1 MVSFMPKKGKT
12 SWVNTPPTSEVTPP
26 VETRQA
32 LLPFEQISWQDFERL
47 CHRLVRLEAN
57 IEDSKIYGTQGD
69 DQDGIDIFA
78 RTTTSEKYRVY
89 QSKNEAEFAPAKI
102 KAAVDEFIA
111 GEWLPKSDTFVLCTR
126 ESLRSAIRAT
136 AVEEQVNILKAK
148 GVSFLTWDQ
157 EELSLLLK
165 SQPEIIDDFFGR
177 AWVRAFCGD
186 DAADLLG
193 TRLDVAEVKKL
204 RSELFSVYSRV
215 FNMHDKGI
223 PLADVFPL
231 SDRFIVPDVEDKQSL
246 STQSSS
252 NEGPVSEKTNEGGQD
267 TKEDQKRKVTNVTK
281 RYIQR
286 IPIENWIS
294 RSNKNLLFGDPGSG
308 KSSFLRFLTLDI
320 LNENP
325 TMEFIAEKWGSY
337 LPVWIPFALWT
348 KIINQAQVGD
358 SSVTAVV
365 SSWLKSWGA
374 ESLIPLVEK
383 ALKDKRL
390 LLLVDGLD
398 EHSNNDAAK
407 IALNLLD
414 VFLGLNDVSVVAT
427 TRPYGFE
434 KLGMKTEGWQQSSI
448 ADFSIEQQ
456 KCLVSIW
463 FEANSKKIHPTLD
476 DTSRLADIE
485 RQSSVFFTELGRS
498 NELRELARNPLLLCL
513 LISFQISNIKLPLGR
528 FEAYEKLTEH
538 LISTHPQ
545 ARRVASQT
553 TQTELAEGDL
563 KKALAHLANV
573 LHTQHI
579 EGLIL
584 EEEAQNTLVEFLMDG
599 ERGLGMAK
607 PQATENARNIIT
619 KAEDSLGIIVK
630 KSPEEISFYHRT
642 IQEYLVSFNISRL
655 PLDNQIEI
663 IVDNCTDPLWREVI
677 LGLLQITKRPDD
689 VKKIVEAIQAKNL
702 GYLEEKIVD
711 DLLSEIAFGNFNCP
725 PNLAR
730 ALSVDFFSKIEL
742 GTWMPYREKILRHA
756 LDGLRSS
763 VMSELVKEKITSWF
777 PDRAGWGTDRI
788 FESMAN
794 WTMTDD
800 LEITL
805 FKGLN
810 AEDYR
815 VKIASAVTLSKL
827 AGGNTDIGNKLVDI
841 ADHTDDHYLL
851 AVAVEAL
858 MMGWRDHTSLQGLID
873 RCAKSPLPLLSFIAI
888 KSKVAFNSHQQND
901 LDKLLKFA
909 DRNSRQN
916 LNSEELANTT
926 LIGWPKSEKVKKL
939 CLDALNH
946 WGERDMIID
955 REIAF
960 KILLEGYPMDSEVA
974 RYCLQEIAHEK
985 FPFNTHGT
993 DPFKA
998 IAKNFKDHP
1007 EIVAAFDVWVDKQ
1020 EYRDVEVSKAALVGR
1035 TATFK
1040 KHLIEDL
1047 KGHFPHWPAMALL
1060 EGWTMNDPEVAE
1072 VLLTL
1077 VNGPAKKAS
1086 NFGYLFPRI
1095 ILNKEECKKRI
1106 KEVFGDPTCE
1116 RYDFMIDGLV
1126 ELGNLEED
1134 IEIVDIALAVLE
1146 REVDNNYT
1154 DGMKSDLIRNYGFD
1168 PRVRELVIKTLAEKD
1183 SYSYGAIAHAFG
1195 NDTEIRSIISNI
1207 ATPLP
1212 VSLRMVIANY
1222 LSEAEIEDDFA
1233 IRILS
1238 LYDLEVNEEIK
1249 VQSSIGYHT
1258 RLKNTGADTS
1268 QAIEVLSRTI
1278 ICYGPD
1284 YQERRLAAFCGLT
1297 ILGRLDIMETIT
1309 GKSRGEKPSLDSIR
1323 GLHLNIPIVQFILKN
1338 WDLIKATFGHEFY
1351 SRVFGHASGFYM
1363 WNHIADFAD
1372 QYPTPRQEVLD
1383 FFTRD
1388 KPKIGQKESLL
1399 FLSRVQ
1405 PQSQLLL
1412 EYCLGTLELNPAE
1425 TGVPDVNKHPSH
1437 ADGVIASEIIGEQ
1450 FGGNKDVLDRIN
1462 DPRNERHPD
1471 RKIAVL
1477 SEGWPRSQELNIL
1490 LDELAKTRRYCSE
1503 GTAMRYF
1510 YHKAGVV
1517 RMFMEIRRIIRTWS
1531 SNPRYRPNETVC
1543 RPIIR
1548 RLQKDDSLVN
1558 NLVRYLKVTDKSS
1571 EKVSISLLIYK
1582 ARGLTTEL
1590 KQWAD
1595 EELIRQLSGSGS
1607 ESGLNITTGEFVS
1620 VPYSIYEILNV

>member
-1 MVSFMPKKGKT
+1 MAKKGKR

-26 VETRQA
+26 IETRQA

-47 CHRLVRLEAN
+47 CNRLVRLEAN

-69 DQDGIDIFA
+69 EQDGIDIFA

-89 QSKNEAEFAPAKI
+89 QSKNEADFAPSKI
-102 KAAVDEFIA
+102 KAAVDEFVA
-111 GEWLPKSDTFVLCTR
+111 GEWLAKSDTFVLCTR
-126 ESLRSAIRAT
+126 ESLRSAVRAA
-136 AVEEQVNILKAK
+136 AVEEQVQVLKAK

-157 EELSLLLK
+157 EELSLRLK
-165 SQPEIIDDFFGR
+165 AQPEIVDDFFGR
-177 AWVRAFCGD
+177 AWVRVFCGD
-186 DAADLLG
+186 EAADLLG
-193 TRLDVAEVKKL
+193 TRLDAAEVKKL
-204 RSELFSVYSRV
+204 RSELFSIYSRV

-223 PLADVFPL
+223 PLADALPL

-246 STQSSS
+246 LAQSS
-252 NEGPVSEKTNEGGQD
+252 NESSVSEKPNEGGQD
-267 TKEDQKRKVTNVTK
+267 TKEDQKQKSSSATK
-281 RYIQR
+281 HYSQR
-286 IPIENWIS
+286 LPIENWIS
-294 RSNKNLLFGDPGSG
+294 RSSKNLLFGDPGSG
-308 KSSFLRFLTLDI
+308 KSSFLRFLALDI

-365 SSWLKSWGA
+365 SSWLKSWGT

-407 IALNLLD
+407 IALNQLE
-414 VFLGLNDVSVVAT
+414 VFLALNDVSVVAT
-427 TRPYGFE
+427 TRPHGFE

-448 ADFSIEQQ
+448 ADLSIEQQ
-456 KCLVSIW
+456 KRLVAIW

-476 DTSRLADIE
+476 DASRLADIE
-485 RQSSVFFTELGRS
+485 RQSSVFFVELGRS

-553 TQTELAEGDL
+553 TQTELAEADL
-563 KKALAHLANV
+563 KKALAHLANI

-579 EGLIL
+579 EGLIP
-584 EEEAQNTLVEFLMDG
+584 EEEAQNALVEFLMDG

-607 PQATENARNIIT
+607 PQATENARNIIA
-619 KAEDSLGIIVK
+619 KAEDTLGILVK

-655 PLDNQIEI
+655 PLDDQIKI
-663 IVDNCTDPLWREVI
+663 VVDNCTDPLWREVI

-689 VKKIVEAIQAKNL
+689 VKRIVEAIQAKEL
-702 GYLEEKIVD
+702 SHLEEKIVD
-711 DLLSEIAFGNFNCP
+711 DLLSEIVFGNFNCP

-730 ALSVDFFSKIEL
+730 ALSVDFFRKIEL
-742 GTWMPYREKILRHA
+742 GTWIPHREKILRHA

-800 LEITL
+800 LEVTL

-841 ADHTDDHYLL
+841 VDYTDDQNIL
-851 AVAVEAL
+851 AAVVEAL
-858 MMGWRDHTSLQGLID
+858 MIGWRDHASLSKLIE

-888 KSKVAFNSHQQND
+888 KSKVALKLHKESD

-909 DRNSRQN
+909 DRDSRQN
-916 LNSEELANTT
+916 VNLTELANTI
-926 LIGWPKSEKVKKL
+926 LIGWPKSDKVKKL
-939 CLDALNH
+939 CLDTLNH
-946 WGERDMIID
+946 WGRRDAIID
-955 REIAF
+955 REIAL
-960 KILLEGYPMDSEVA
+960 KILLEGYPMDSDVA
-974 RYCLQEIAHEK
+974 KYCVQEIEREQ

-993 DPFKA
+993 DPFKV
-998 IAKNFKDHP
+998 IAKNFRDHP
-1007 EIVAAFDVWVDKQ
+1007 EIVAALDVWINKQ
-1020 EYRDVEVSKAALVGR
+1020 EHRDVEVSKAAIVGR
-1035 TATFK
+1035 TAIFK

-1047 KGHFPHWPAMALL
+1047 NGPFPHWPAMALL
-1060 EGWTMNDPEVAE
+1060 EGWTMDDPEVSVA
-1072 VLLTL
+1072 LLAL

-1086 NFGYLFPRI
+1086 NFGYLFPKI
-1095 ILNKEECKKRI
+1095 VLNKEECKKRI
-1106 KEVFGDPTCE
+1106 KEVFSDPTCE

-1126 ELGNLEED
+1126 ELGDLERD
-1134 IEIVDIALAVLE
+1134 TEIVDIALAILE
-1146 REVDNNYT
+1146 RETDNNYT
-1154 DGMKSDLIRNYGFD
+1154 DGMKADLIRNYGFD
-1168 PRVRELVIKTLAEKD
+1168 PRVRELAMKTLMERD
-1183 SYSYGAIAHAFG
+1183 SYSYGAIAHSFG
-1195 NDTEIRSIISNI
+1195 NDPEIRPIISSI

-1212 VSLRMVIANY
+1212 VSLRMVIALY
-1222 LSEAEIEDDFA
+1222 LSDAEIEDDFA
-1233 IRILS
+1233 ISILS
-1238 LYDLEVNEEIK
+1238 LYDHEVNEEIK

-1258 RLKNTGADTS
+1258 RLKNTEADVT
-1268 QAIEVLSRTI
+1268 QVIEILSKSI

-1284 YQERRLAAFCGLT
+1284 YEQRRLAAFCGLT
-1297 ILGRLDIMETIT
+1297 ILGRLDIMETVT
-1309 GKSRGEKPSLDSIR
+1309 GRYRGEKPDISSIQ
-1323 GLHLNIPIVQFILKN
+1323 GLHLNVPHIQFILEN
-1338 WDLIKATFGHEFY
+1338 WDLIKTTFGHEFY
-1351 SRVFGHASGFYM
+1351 SRIFGHSSGFYM
-1363 WNHIADFAD
+1363 WNHLADFAD

-1383 FFTRD
+1383 FLSKD

-1412 EYCLGTLELNPAE
+1412 EYCLGTLELNTPE
-1425 TGVPDVNKHPSH
+1425 IVERDVNKHPSH
-1437 ADGVIASEIIGEQ
+1437 ADGVIAAEIIGEQ
-1450 FGGNKDVLDRIN
+1450 FAGNKDALDRIN
-1462 DPRNERHPD
+1462 DPRNVRNPD

-1477 SEGWPRSQELNIL
+1477 SEGWPRSAELNAL
-1490 LDELAKTRRYCSE
+1490 LDELAKTRRRCSE

-1510 YHKAGVV
+1510 SHRAGVI
-1517 RMFMEIRRIIRTWS
+1517 RMFMEIRRIIRSWS
-1531 SNPRYRPNETVC
+1531 SNPKYHPNEAVC

-1548 RLQKDDSLVN
+1548 RLQKDDSLLN
-1558 NLVRYLKVTDKSS
+1558 NLMRYLKITDKPS
-1571 EKVSISLLIYK
+1571 EKVSIASIIHK
-1582 ARGLTTEL
+1582 ARGLTPEL
-1590 KQWAD
+1590 KEWAD
-1595 EELIRQLSGSGS
+1595 QELIRQLSGNGS
-1607 ESGLNITTGEFVS
+1607 ESGLDITTGEFVS
-1620 VPYSIYEILNV
+1620 VPYSIYGMLNA